1 MKCTHPVFVLDR
13 DKISPDLWLTFDR
26 HFNGQS
32 RVFVKSS
39 DLRDKYSFF
48 HLTLFKLGL
57 VSSVWLVE

>member
-1 MKCTHPVFVLDR
+1 MKCTSPLFVLDR
-13 DKISPDLWLTFDR
+13 DKISPDQWLTFDR

-48 HLTLFKLGL
+48 LL
-57 VSSVWLVE
+57 SSCK